1 MEPDVLWARQLE
13 RKVAVTPIVGWGG
26 EEAARHLRFVSS
38 NDPVEPPGAPG
49 RALQAALA
57 AARARF

>member
-26 EEAARHLRFVSS
+26 EVAARLLRFVSS
-38 NDPVEPPGAPG
+38 DEPVERPALLVG
-49 RALQAALA
+49 RLQAALA